1 MTNEIDL
8 NDCHIEMRMGR
19 SGSGWYLYLYLPW
32 ELQAINPWIKSWK
45 RKPSDKAICKA
56 AWGFLN
62 AALILEGAGA
72 MQYFFRTFDGKA
84 RDVDIYNGEVILSIC
99 GEDIC

>member
-19 SGSGWYLYLYLPW
+19 SGSGWYLHLYPLG
-32 ELQAINPWIKSWK
+32 ELLTINPCIKSWK
-45 RKPSDKAICKA
+45 REPSEKAIYKA

-62 AALILEGAGA
+62 AALILERAGA
-72 MQYFFRTFDGKA
+72 MRYFLRTIDGKA
-84 RDVDIYNGEVILSIC
+84 RDFDIYNGEVILSIC

>member
-32 ELQAINPWIKSWK
+32 ELQAININPG
-45 RKPSDKAICKA
+45 RGGSDAI
-56 AWGFLN
+56 
-62 AALILEGAGA
+62 
-72 MQYFFRTFDGKA
+72 FFSH
-84 RDVDIYNGEVILSIC
+84 V
-99 GEDIC
+99 